1 MMTQVRGGGR
11 GLLLLLLLLL
21 LLTLLA
27 PGCHGFVLPS
37 PRPPPSRLLRPST
50 TARFLLGGGGGGGGG
65 GNGGADADAAAVES
79 MEELWGYREG
89 FVQGSFEA
97 LLTCKD
103 LLREPEPEE
112 GDEEREEVSSTK
124 QAFVASAV
132 AVVFGAF
139 VLRLGG
145 RAALVSLLGLDFVAE
160 LDIGSQIDQVVQ
172 TADALGPLTVIAFVL
187 AWVVAKTFFLDF
199 LSVALAL
206 YVRSFTWC
214 GVLANS
220 VISPLPRPITALTNS
235 LPSSASGI
243 IFGGV
248 IQGAL
253 LSATGATIGSLVG
266 FQLSRTLLQEKVEE
280 SVQKQPV
287 ARALRKVVEDEG
299 FKTVFVLRLSPLLPI
314 PLGAYSF
321 IYGTVPNLSPWVFA
335 PATFLGSIK
344 PYLLDSY
351 LGVFSKQVVDG
362 ADLDGAKDA
371 ILLVGLGA
379 LVLIGTFATDLAGES
394 WDKVQAEMQADE
406 EARAA
411 VLAAGGEVEEDPPQG
426 WGNMVGP
433 FNTTGAAT
441 ALAAAAP
448 AGSLEELGDVWE
460 TMTSFCEVQ
469 WPEGVRRAAA
479 AKEERDALEQSA
491 ESKKRSAEA
500 ADKRFGAQVSGEWNA
515 AVLRSEQEGEEEGEK
530 QQKGGAS
537 GGGGGAAAAAAAGVG
552 EGGGEYGDEDRRAL
566 ALWVLDG
573 PQPWR
578 PLLTNLLFTFSV
590 LRVLSNKWS
599 VEVKEVL

>member
-1 MMTQVRGGGR
+1 M
-11 GLLLLLLLLL
+11 
-21 LLTLLA
+21 
-27 PGCHGFVLPS
+27 
-37 PRPPPSRLLRPST
+37 
-50 TARFLLGGGGGGGGG
+50 
-65 GNGGADADAAAVES
+65 
-79 MEELWGYREG
+79 
-89 FVQGSFEA
+89 
-97 LLTCKD
+97 
-103 LLREPEPEE
+103 
-112 GDEEREEVSSTK
+112 SSTK

-235 LPSSASGI
+235 FLSSASGI

-441 ALAAAAP
+441 ALAAVAP

-491 ESKKRSAEA
+491 ESKEVCGGRGQAVRSAGQRGVERRRA
-500 ADKRFGAQVSGEWNA
+500 AKRTGGRGGGRSSRRGSIRGRRGRSSSSSSRSQEKAGASTGTRTGGLWRCGCSTDRSPGGPSDQPPLHLLGPPGSLQQV
-515 AVLRSEQEGEEEGEK
+515 VRRVQ
-530 QQKGGAS
+530 GGFMMMS
-537 GGGGGAAAAAAAGVG
+537 GGG
-552 EGGGEYGDEDRRAL
+552 RRA
-566 ALWVLDG
+566 A
-573 PQPWR
+573 
-578 PLLTNLLFTFSV
+578 
-590 LRVLSNKWS
+590 
-599 VEVKEVL
+599 